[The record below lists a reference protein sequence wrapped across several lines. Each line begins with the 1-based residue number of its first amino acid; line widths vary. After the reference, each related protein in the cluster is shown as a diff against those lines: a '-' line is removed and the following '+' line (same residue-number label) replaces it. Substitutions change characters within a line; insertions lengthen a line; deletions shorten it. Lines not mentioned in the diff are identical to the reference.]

1 MTSRC
6 GAGLQP
12 CIGSARAPR
21 LTLAIVAV
29 LLTAASAVHAQRA
42 LGTVLDRKPDAVIDL
57 RTDDGVRLV
66 QGVWRYSD
74 AAIVPAD
81 FRGPGADLKPTG
93 PPLRTFDV
101 VPKAGVTGFDDRSWP
116 VVGATT
122 LEQRRTN
129 GRLSFGWFRIAVTI
143 PERIGGFDPT
153 GSTAL
158 VEIVVDDYAE
168 VWVDGQLPRTF
179 GQAGGGFPRGYNTPN
194 RVVIARD
201 ARPGQTIQVAVLG
214 INGPISDPPANYVW
228 IRSATLDF
236 FKPSPL
242 PAADL
247 RVDKRDPD
255 LDTIVPADAR
265 LERVADGFEFIEGP
279 VWVPEAYLLFS
290 DPNRNTIYRY
300 TPGEGVA
307 VYRSK
312 SGYTGLDIDRYHQP
326 GSNGLTLDAD
336 GRLTINEHGNRRVTR
351 LEPNGVLT
359 VLADRFEGRRLN
371 SPNDLVYRS
380 DGTLY
385 FSDPP
390 FGLPEVFD
398 DPAKELPWSGV
409 FRVKDGRIAL
419 VTRDLTGPNGL
430 AFSPD
435 ERYLYVGNWDTA
447 KKVVM
452 RYEVQPDGSVRNG
465 AVFFDMTVAPGD
477 EALDGLK
484 VDQQGNVYVSG
495 PGGLW
500 ILSPDGRHLGTL
512 HMSELP
518 ANFAWG
524 DEDGRT
530 LYLTART
537 GLYRLRLNVPGI
549 RPPLRPRSMSATQ

>member
-1 MTSRC
+1 MT
-6 GAGLQP
+6 
-12 CIGSARAPR
+12 ARAVR
-21 LTLAIVAV
+21 LAFALVGALVAATPLAAQ
-29 LLTAASAVHAQRA
+29 HAI
-42 LGTVLDRKPDAVIDL
+42 GTVLDRKPDAVIDL
-57 RTDDGVRLV
+57 RTEEGVRLV
-66 QGVWRYSD
+66 QGAWRYGD
-74 AAIVPAD
+74 AAIVPVD

-93 PPLRTFDV
+93 APLGTFDV
-101 VPKAGVTGFDDRSWP
+101 VPKAGAADFDDRSWP

-122 LEQRRTN
+122 LEQRRTS
-129 GRLSFGWFRIAVTI
+129 GRLSFGWFRIAVTV
-143 PERIGGFDPT
+143 PPRIGGFDPT
-153 GSTAL
+153 GSTA
-158 VEIVVDDYAE
+158 VFEIVVDDYAE

-179 GQAGGGFPRGYNTPN
+179 GQAAAAFPRGYNMPN

-201 ARPGQTIQVAVLG
+201 ARPGQTIRIAVLG

-228 IRSATLDF
+228 VRSATLDF

-242 PAADL
+242 PAAEL
-247 RVDKRDPD
+247 RVQKMDDD
-255 LDTIVPADAR
+255 LDAIVPADVR

-279 VWVPEAYLLFS
+279 VWVPEGYLLFS

-307 VYRSK
+307 VYRTK
-312 SGYTGLDIDRYHQP
+312 SGYTGADIHRYHQP
-326 GSNGLTLDAD
+326 GSNGLTLDAE

-351 LEPNGVLT
+351 LEPNGLLT

-390 FGLPEVFD
+390 FGLPDVFD
-398 DPAKELPWSGV
+398 DRAKELPWSGV
-409 FRVKDGRIAL
+409 FRVKNGEIAL
-419 VTRDLTGPNGL
+419 VTRDLAGPNGL

-435 ERYLYVGNWDTA
+435 ERYLYVDNWDTA

-465 AVFFDMTVAPGD
+465 TVFFDMTAAPGE

-484 VDQQGNVYVSG
+484 VDQRGHVYVSG

-500 ILSPDGRHLGTL
+500 IIGPDGRHLGTL
-512 HMSELP
+512 HMPELP

-537 GLYRLRLNVPGI
+537 GLYRLRLNVPGT
-549 RPPLRPRSMSATQ
+549 RPPLQQRTMTATQ

>member
-1 MTSRC
+1 M
-6 GAGLQP
+6 
-12 CIGSARAPR
+12 
-21 LTLAIVAV
+21 
-29 LLTAASAVHAQRA
+29 
-42 LGTVLDRKPDAVIDL
+42 
-57 RTDDGVRLV
+57 
-66 QGVWRYSD
+66 
-74 AAIVPAD
+74 
-81 FRGPGADLKPTG
+81 
-93 PPLRTFDV
+93 
-101 VPKAGVTGFDDRSWP
+101 PKAGVAGFDDRSWP
-116 VVGATT
+116 KVGATT
-122 LEQRRTN
+122 LEGRRTS
-129 GRLSFGWFRIAVTI
+129 GRLAFGWFRIAVTI
-143 PERIGGFDPT
+143 PAHIGDFDPT
-153 GSTAL
+153 GSTA
-158 VEIVVDDYAE
+158 VFEIVVDDYAE

-179 GQAGGGFPRGYNTPN
+179 GQAASAFPRGYNTPN

-201 ARPGQTIQVAVLG
+201 ARPGQTIQIAVLG

-236 FKPSPL
+236 FTPPRL

-247 RVDKRDPD
+247 RVERLTTD
-255 LDTIVPADAR
+255 LDAIVPADAR
-265 LERVADGFEFIEGP
+265 LERVAEGFEFIEGP
-279 VWVPEAYLLFS
+279 VWVPDGYLLFS

-307 VYRSK
+307 VYRTK
-312 SGYTGLDIDRYHQP
+312 SGYTGPDIARYHQP
-326 GSNGLTLDAD
+326 GSNGLTLDAE

-385 FSDPP
+385 FTDPP
-390 FGLPEVFD
+390 FGLPDVFE
-398 DPAKELPWSGV
+398 DPGKQLPWSGV
-409 FRVKDGRIAL
+409 FRVKDGQ
-419 VTRDLTGPNGL
+419 VTVVARDLTGPNGL

-435 ERYLYVGNWDTA
+435 ERYLYVDNWDTA

-452 RYEVQPDGSVRNG
+452 RYEVDSDGSLRNG
-465 AVFFDMTVAPGD
+465 AVFFDMTAAPGE

-484 VDQQGNVYVSG
+484 VDQHGNLYVSG

-500 ILSPDGRHLGTL
+500 ILSPEGRHLGTL
-512 HMSELP
+512 HMPELP

-524 DEDGRT
+524 DDDGRT

-537 GLYRLRLNVPGI
+537 GLYRLRLNIPGS
-549 RPPLRPRSMSATQ
+549 RPPVRPKAMTATQ

>member
-1 MTSRC
+1 MTARVARLALALV
-6 GAGLQP
+6 GALL
-12 CIGSARAPR
+12 AAAP
-21 LTLAIVAV
+21 LAAQ
-29 LLTAASAVHAQRA
+29 HAI
-42 LGTVLDRKPDAVIDL
+42 GTVHDRKPDAVIDL
-57 RTDDGVRLV
+57 RTEEGVRLV
-66 QGVWRYSD
+66 QGGWRYSD
-74 AAIVPAD
+74 AAIVPVD
-81 FRGPGADLKPTG
+81 FRGPGADLKATG
-93 PPLRTFDV
+93 APLRTFDV
-101 VPKAGVTGFDDRSWP
+101 VPKAGAADFDDRSWP
-116 VVGATT
+116 VIGATT
-122 LEQRRTN
+122 LEQRRTS
-129 GRLSFGWFRIAVTI
+129 GRLSFGWFRIAVTV
-143 PERIGGFDPT
+143 PERIGDFDPT
-153 GSTAL
+153 GSTA
-158 VEIVVDDYAE
+158 VFEIVVDDYAE

-179 GQAGGGFPRGYNTPN
+179 GQAATAFPRGYNAPN

-201 ARPGQTIQVAVLG
+201 ARPGQTIRIAVLG

-242 PAADL
+242 PPAELQVRKMHADL
-247 RVDKRDPD
+247 DA
-255 LDTIVPADAR
+255 IVPSDVR

-279 VWVPEAYLLFS
+279 VWVPEGYLLFS

-307 VYRSK
+307 VYRPK
-312 SGYTGLDIDRYHQP
+312 SGYTGADIHRYHQP
-326 GSNGLTLDAD
+326 GSNGLTLDGE

-351 LEPNGVLT
+351 LESNGVLT

-390 FGLPEVFD
+390 FGLPNVFD
-398 DPAKELPWSGV
+398 DRAKELPWSGV
-409 FRVKDGRIAL
+409 FRVKDGAIAL

-435 ERYLYVGNWDTA
+435 EQYLYVDDWDTA

-465 AVFFDMTVAPGD
+465 TVFFDMTAAPGE

-484 VDQQGNVYVSG
+484 VDERGNVYVSG

-500 ILSPDGRHLGTL
+500 IIGPDGRHLGTL
-512 HMSELP
+512 QMPELP

-549 RPPLRPRSMSATQ
+549 RPPLRPRAMTATQ